1 MIPIVLLGSTV
12 YLVRAM
18 TVAVPS
24 RGKDHSFCSQGLQ
37 LARAKLSHEKQVVEA
52 QERVA
57 QLEAHLKHLESQI
70 ENVSI
75 ERVEPEEKSTKK
87 YWWW

>member
-1 MIPIVLLGSTV
+1 MIPGMIPIALLGSSV
-12 YLVRAM
+12 Y
-18 TVAVPS
+18 
-24 RGKDHSFCSQGLQ
+24 FGLQ

-70 ENVSI
+70 ENVS
-75 ERVEPEEKSTKK
+75 VEKVVPEEKFTKK
-87 YWWW
+87 YWWWQS